1 MIKAT
6 EYITKDM
13 RNLKAKQY
21 VCKVVDELIS
31 TGNGKIEVRIV
42 NKAIRQVLKTEITNT
57 DNSSLT
63 SAGMVQ
69 GENP

>member
-1 MIKAT
+1 MLNKEDYNI
-6 EYITKDM
+6 
-13 RNLKAKQY
+13 RQLKAKQY